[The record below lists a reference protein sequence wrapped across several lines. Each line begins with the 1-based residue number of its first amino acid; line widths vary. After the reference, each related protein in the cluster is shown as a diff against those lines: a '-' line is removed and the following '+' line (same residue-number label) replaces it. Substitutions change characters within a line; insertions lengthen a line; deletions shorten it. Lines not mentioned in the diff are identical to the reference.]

1 MKKLAIVDISSFIF
15 RAFYAI
21 RPLNAPDGTPTNAVY
36 GVYNML
42 YKLLS
47 DIRPTHIFLAK
58 DSKEDTFRHDI
69 YEEYKAN
76 RDEPPEDLIPQFEL
90 IHELIDK
97 MQLKSLARPHYE
109 ADDVIGSA
117 VIQWKKDFDEVLII
131 SSDKDLMQFVD
142 GEKVFMVDTMKDIK
156 IGPKEVFEKL
166 KVKPEQVVD
175 YLSMVGDS
183 SDNVP
188 GMEGI
193 GAVSAAKLLEE
204 YGTLEN
210 IIKNKDKLT
219 GKKLVNAFENH
230 IKDGLLSKK
239 LVMLKTDLDLKMT
252 PKDTKYE
259 FFPDQEL
266 INYLRDRLGFKTASK
281 KLEDLAFDTQ
291 KAQAQDKQFDTANHR
306 ISTRNF
312 KYKKIESV
320 KEMVQLVKENKAVAF
335 HAEYDSDDIFENK
348 ISAIAFSFDGKFA
361 YYISDEKNLKD
372 VLEALYTEE
381 KKEIIGHRFKT
392 DIRYWLREDRE
403 VKSKIFDVI
412 QAHYVIDPD
421 DNHEF
426 SFLCAKYLDYTIME
440 KDKKDP
446 PISQWEENKA
456 MAYLGERAICN
467 FLLAETFK
475 SELLANDL
483 DSVYSKIDRPM
494 INILAQMELNG
505 ILLNKEYLKELEGE
519 FEGQIFLLEKAVE
532 DSVAAAGKRLP
543 KDFNIRSPK
552 QVGELLFEILN
563 LPIIKTTKTG
573 FSTDSSVLEE
583 LDARKLSEIPSLILM
598 YREIDKLLSTYV
610 KALPLM
616 VHPKS
621 HRLHTTFSLYTA
633 ATGRLASVNPNLQNI
648 PVRTDNGK
656 KIRRAFIASK
666 GHLLL
671 SADYSQVELRLLAHF
686 SKDPTML
693 AGFKKGIDI
702 HSQTASEI
710 MGMKIDDVRSEDRA
724 KAKAVN
730 FGLMYGQSSFGLAQ
744 QLKISRGDARD
755 YINMYFEKFGKIKG
769 YLDKLKEAA
778 STHGYSTTL
787 HGRKRFLPD
796 LKSHNRTV
804 KSAAERLAV
813 NSPIQGTAADILKLA
828 MIKID
833 KEMVEKKLKS
843 KMLLQVHDELIF
855 EVPESE
861 LNTMKKLVRD
871 GMENVVKLE
880 VPLKVEIG
888 IGVNWLDL
896 K

>member
-21 RPLNAPDGTPTNAVY
+21 RPLHAPDGTPTNAVY

-47 DIRPTHIFLAK
+47 EFQPTHVFLAK
-58 DSKEDTFRHDI
+58 DSKEDTFRHVI

-90 IHELIDK
+90 IHELIEK
-97 MQLKSLARPHYE
+97 MHFKNVARPSFE

-117 VIQWKKDFDEVLII
+117 VVQWKHDFDEVLII

-142 GEKVFMVDTMKDIK
+142 GKKVFMVDTMKDLK
-156 IGPKEVFEKL
+156 IGPKEVFAKL
-166 KVKPEQVVD
+166 NVRPDQVVD
-175 YLSMVGDS
+175 YLSIVGDS
-183 SDNVP
+183 SDNIP
-188 GMEGI
+188 GMKGI
-193 GAVSAAKLLEE
+193 GAVGAAKLLEE

-210 IIKNKDKLT
+210 IIKHKDKLT
-219 GKKLVNAFENH
+219 GKKLINAFENH
-230 IKDGLLSKK
+230 LDDAILSKK
-239 LVMLKTDLDLKMT
+239 LVTLTTDLDLKMT

-266 INYLRDRLGFKTASK
+266 MDFLKDRLGFKTASK
-281 KLEDLAFDTQ
+281 KLEDLVFDTQ
-291 KAQAQDKQFDTANHR
+291 KVKAKDAEFEISNHR
-306 ISTRNF
+306 VSTGHF
-312 KYKKIESV
+312 KYKKVESKSELV
-320 KEMVQLVKENKAVAF
+320 KLLKENKVVAF
-335 HAEYDSDDIFENK
+335 HTEYDSKDFFENQ

-361 YYISDEKNLKD
+361 YYLPGDKNLD
-372 VLEALYTEE
+372 TVLDALYDDER
-381 KKEIIGHRFKT
+381 KEIIGNHFKRDLRYRLRDDL
-392 DIRYWLREDRE
+392 DI
-403 VKSKIFDVI
+403 KSKIFDLT
-412 QAHYVIDPD
+412 QTHYVLEPD
-421 DNHEF
+421 GNHDF
-426 SFLCAKYLDYTIME
+426 DYICTKYLDYTLME
-440 KDKKDP
+440 MGKKDP
-446 PISQWEENKA
+446 PISEWDEQKA
-456 MAYLGERAICN
+456 LTYLGERAICN
-467 FLLAETFK
+467 FLLAEKFK
-475 SELLANDL
+475 SELLNKDL
-483 DSVYSKIDRPM
+483 DSVYSKVDRPM
-494 INILAQMELNG
+494 IKILAQMELNG
-505 ILLNKEYLKELEGE
+505 ILLNQEYLKELEEE
-519 FEGQIFLLEKAVE
+519 FQGQIFLLEKAIE
-532 DSVAAAGKRLP
+532 DSVHLVGKKMP
-543 KDFNIRSPK
+543 KDFNLRSPK
-552 QVGELLFEILN
+552 QVGDLLFETLN

-573 FSTDSSVLEE
+573 LSTDSSVLEE
-583 LDARKLSEIPSLILM
+583 LDARKLSDVPGLILM
-598 YREIDKLLSTYV
+598 YRELDKLLGTYV
-610 KALPLM
+610 KALPLL
-616 VHPKS
+616 VHPKT
-621 HRLHTTFSLYTA
+621 HRLHTTFSLNTA
-633 ATGRLASVNPNLQNI
+633 ATGRLSSINPNLQNI
-648 PVRTDNGK
+648 PVRSENGK
-656 KIRRAFIASK
+656 KIRKAFIASK

-693 AGFKKGIDI
+693 EGFKKGIDI
-702 HSQTASEI
+702 HDQTASEI
-710 MGMKIDDVRSEDRA
+710 MGIKIGDVKSEDRS

-730 FGLMYGQSSFGLAQ
+730 FGLMYGQSSFGLAAAT
-744 QLKISRGDARD
+744 KITRGEAKE
-755 YINMYFEKFGKIKG
+755 YINRYFEKFGKIKG
-769 YLDKLKEAA
+769 YLDKLKETA

-833 KEMVEKKLKS
+833 QEMRERKLKS

-880 VPLKVEIG
+880 VPLKVEMG
-888 IGVNWLDL
+888 VGVNWLDL